1 MVLGDHIQVHKSTVC
16 RVIKTVSTEI
26 ARLRLHFIEFPN
38 SVAEQERVQL
48 GFFRLHQFPRV
59 IGAPDCSHIRIQSPK
74 SDIGEQFRNR
84 KGYFS
89 FNVQAICDSNLKI
102 LDIVARYI

>member
-1 MVLGDHIQVHKSTVC
+1 MVLGDHIHVHKTTVC
-16 RVIKTVSTEI
+16 RIIKKVSVII
-26 ARLRLHFIEFPN
+26 AQLRPQFIQFPS
-38 SVAEQERVQL
+38 SVVELQNIQL
-48 GFFRLHQFPRV
+48 GFFKLHQFPRI
-59 IGAPDCSHIRIQSPK
+59 IGALDCSHIRIQSPK

-102 LDIVARYI
+102 LNIVAR